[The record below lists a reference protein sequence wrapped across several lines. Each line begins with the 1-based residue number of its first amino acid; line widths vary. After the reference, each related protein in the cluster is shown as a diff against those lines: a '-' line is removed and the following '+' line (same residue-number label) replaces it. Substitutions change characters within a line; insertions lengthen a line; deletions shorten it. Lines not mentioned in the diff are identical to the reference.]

1 MTLNSLPHRPFR
13 TQGELKPVPLNP
25 IASPAGFAKSRAA
38 PRKPYARQPG
48 FRLAA
53 YNAGMTKEALEL
65 LQKALT
71 LSEEERAKLAGSLIE
86 SLDAEDE
93 KAASEAWDREISR
106 RVADLDSGKA
116 QTIPWEEVQR
126 RISAKLSHDE

>member
-1 MTLNSLPHRPFR
+1 
-13 TQGELKPVPLNP
+13 
-25 IASPAGFAKSRAA
+25 
-38 PRKPYARQPG
+38 
-48 FRLAA
+48 
-53 YNAGMTKEALEL
+53 MTKEALEL

-106 RVADLDSGKA
+106 RVADIDSGKA